1 MSIWNWSHYAIVE
14 AIEPFKLH
22 PTSMS
27 FIYVWTPWTVV
38 DGHMVAHSH
47 RYHHRRFPRY
57 LGKFYEI
64 IWCKCG
70 NDPTTL
76 IWRLM
81 WGETEGMKQGG
92 GNPSMVPRR
101 GFATEPTWR
110 VQDHSFWSPFSRF
123 FVQPNFGQN
132 FEWTR
137 QIHGTANPGAQEA
150 TTLLTVFCFVS
161 ACLHRASTQH
171 LE

>member
-1 MSIWNWSHYAIVE
+1 
-14 AIEPFKLH
+14 
-22 PTSMS
+22 
-27 FIYVWTPWTVV
+27 
-38 DGHMVAHSH
+38 
-47 RYHHRRFPRY
+47 
-57 LGKFYEI
+57 
-64 IWCKCG
+64 
-70 NDPTTL
+70 
-76 IWRLM
+76 
-81 WGETEGMKQGG
+81 
-92 GNPSMVPRR
+92 MVPRR

-110 VQDHSFWSPFSRF
+110 VQDHSFLITFLEI